1 MASVSLTMSK
11 VRVPIKCRCGRQTS
25 AVITKPTVNSKQTGV
40 TTCEHCLS
48 QIEYEISR
56 DNSKDVDVGIG
67 LHAKLNT
74 GVQVKSQ
81 MLTISKDLE
90 ALMGK

>member
-1 MASVSLTMSK
+1 MSK
-11 VRVPIKCRCGRQTS
+11 VKVPINCRCGRKTS
-25 AVITKPTVNSKQTGV
+25 AIITKPTTTSKQSGV

-56 DNSKDVDVGIG
+56 DNSKDIDVGIG
-67 LHAKLNT
+67 QHSKYNT